1 MVLECC
7 FKKCLR
13 YYFGITCFLE
23 FVDVPCFAL
32 MRTVV
37 ADFVKGGALP
47 PAPCPPYSACAYTM
61 NNPGLTRLLVHYN
74 IPYFLLKIFVIPFSR
89 QPQKVALFQ
98 LENFRYSF
106 PTLSD
111 YSSSGPDPAK
121 GPVIIYVGEWRGG
134 GVGGYHGVDQA
145 YFFLEKRVGPKE
157 NFMMIGGGSLDMFQ
171 TNLYFLNLNT

>member
-7 FKKCLR
+7 FNKCLR

-47 PAPCPPYSACAYTM
+47 PAPCPPYSAACAYTM

-74 IPYFLLKIFVIPFSR
+74 IPYFFLKIFVIPFSR

-98 LENFRYSF
+98 LENFRYSL
-106 PTLSD
+106 PILSD
-111 YSSSGPDPAK
+111 NSDPAK
-121 GPVIIYVGEWRGG
+121 GPVIIYVEGRGG
-134 GVGGYHGVDQA
+134 GGNHGVGQA
-145 YFFLEKRVGPKE
+145 YFF
-157 NFMMIGGGSLDMFQ
+157 
-171 TNLYFLNLNT
+171 